1 MPQRPILSID
11 MYQPQFFTNAVQQEL
26 RDYQVSS
33 VIEVSNIVEFLTN
46 RAVGLISELGSLPSM
61 YGLSGANLLMTLI
74 RELDMILGDLLTQND
89 VDIHFFIKL
98 LKQNAVYPARTILD
112 NRTDLN
118 VESALSK
125 LAVEALD
132 ADQAQ
137 KYALDGTA
145 NDDVSMVLRSVFAKA
160 SRKEELV
167 PDTKPHVVSNADVDM
182 GTWLAMLAITYL
194 ITLDLVMDG
203 GNYVTN

>member
-1 MPQRPILSID
+1 MLQWPILSID
-11 MYQPQFFTNAVQQEL
+11 MYQPQFFTNEVQQVL
-26 RDYQVSS
+26 RDYQAST
-33 VIEVSNIVEFLTN
+33 VIEVSNIVELLTD
-46 RAVGLISELGSLPSM
+46 RAIGLISELGSLPKM

-112 NRTDLN
+112 NKTDLN

-125 LAVEALD
+125 LAVEALNS
-132 ADQAQ
+132 DQLQ

-145 NDDVSMVLRSVFAKA
+145 NDDVSMVLRSIFAKA

-167 PDTKPHVVSNADVDM
+167 TDTKPHVVSNADVDM
-182 GTWLAMLAITYL
+182 GIWLALLAITYL
-194 ITLDLVMDG
+194 ITLDLVLDG